1 MNAINHPLKESADTA
16 KISATWEQTSPGNFT
31 VTLGHQSRAISQ
43 DGSNF
48 IAWIGHRNV
57 NWCFARALK
66 ACVDDMEY
74 RLAEAA
80 MAQAAHD
87 EAIASLMRMTGA
99 EKARL
104 IAKLEQER
112 DWLDYSPSGVD
123 VVARKAEKDRQ
134 IATLR
139 AV

>member
-1 MNAINHPLKESADTA
+1 MNAPLRTTTTPA
-16 KISATWEQTSPGNFT
+16 ATWEQTSPGNFT
-31 VTLGHQSRAISQ
+31 VTIGHESRAISQ
-43 DGSNF
+43 DGSSF

-57 NWCFARALK
+57 NWCFQRALK

-87 EAIASLMRMTGA
+87 EAIASLMRMSGA

-104 IAKLEQER
+104 IAKLKQER

-139 AV
+139 RIS

>member
-1 MNAINHPLKESADTA
+1 MNTAAHAFPASTFSAD
-16 KISATWEQTSPGNFT
+16 ATWTETHEGHWT
-31 VTLGHQSRAISQ
+31 VTLGDESRAISK

-48 IAWIGHRNV
+48 IAWIGHRSSH
-57 NWCFARALK
+57 WCFARALK
-66 ACVDDMEY
+66 ACVDDIEY

-80 MAQAAHD
+80 LAQAAHD

-112 DWLDYSPSGVD
+112 DWLDHSDAHVD
-123 VVARKAEKDRQ
+123 VVARKAQFDRQ

>member
-1 MNAINHPLKESADTA
+1 MNVIALPTYTVRT
-16 KISATWEQTSPGNFT
+16 TWEETSDGQWD
-31 VTLGHQSRAISQ
+31 VRVGHESRCITK
-43 DGSNF
+43 DGPASY
-48 IAWIGHRNV
+48 IAWIGCQSRH
-57 NWCFARALK
+57 WCFAKALK

-80 MAQAAHD
+80 LAQAAHD

-104 IAKLEQER
+104 VAKLEQER
-112 DWLDYSPSGVD
+112 DWLDYSGSEVN
-123 VVARKAEKDRQ
+123 VTARKAVFEKQ

>member
-1 MNAINHPLKESADTA
+1 MNATA
-16 KISATWEQTSPGNFT
+16 LAFRPAATWEQTHEGHWT
-31 VTLGHQSRAISQ
+31 VTIGHQSRAISQ

-48 IAWIGHRNV
+48 IAWIGHRDV

-87 EAIASLMRMTGA
+87 EAIAALMRMTPA
-99 EKARL
+99 AKARL
-104 IAKLEQER
+104 ILTLESER
-112 DWLDYSPSGVD
+112 DYLELHAGSEVD
-123 VVARKAEKDRQ
+123 VVARKAQFDKQ

-139 AV
+139 RIS